1 MFWNGKK
8 KMKNLKKKPKV
19 KVSKRIELRVTEEF
33 FQDLNL
39 KIQDSGLSQSEF
51 LRQSLSQGKIIV
63 KKDYNN
69 LVTQVR
75 KFGTN
80 INEVAYVLNVAN
92 LKNALNNYDYQALLI
107 ELKLIQN
114 QLSKIGT

>member
-1 MFWNGKK
+1 MKK
-8 KMKNLKKKPKV
+8 QEKQPKI

-33 FQDLNL
+33 FQDLNS

-51 LRQSLSQGKIIV
+51 LRQSLSQGKMVI

-69 LVTQVR
+69 LAIQVR
-75 KFGTN
+75 KCGIN
-80 INEVAYVLNVAN
+80 INEIAFVLNLSN
-92 LKNALNNYDYQALLI
+92 QKNTLNNYDYKALLI

-114 QLSKIGT
+114 QLNRIGA